1 MQHWNLCSPGD
12 SGTSTVAP
20 DATMIGPNPAG
31 VAGHS
36 GARVSGTVPAGAG
49 GLTEPFNSAI
59 DPPPKFV
66 TSVNVWASP
75 PLLVT
80 RRVCPGRMSRNEGS
94 NCQAGCPTTVLIS
107 GENSSARNSCSVTS
121 AGCGKTAQDIP
132 AAANV
137 AGSHLSSIATL
148 GSLLK
153 TWALAIVAPRAPK
166 PATTASPT
174 VSMTNFRIFYPPRR
188 VECLFAGSSDPG
200 FQYGPTPPLP
210 RRVEREDHPAT
221 QLVHPFRQVKE
232 SSCSPRMDRLRP
244 SRW

>member
-20 DATMIGPNPAG
+20 DATMIGPNPPG

-36 GARVSGTVPAGAG
+36 GARVNGTVRAGAG

-66 TSVNVWASP
+66 TSVNVWSSP

-80 RRVCPGRMSRNEGS
+80 RRVCPDRMSRYEGS
-94 NCQAGCPTTVLIS
+94 NRHAGCPTTVLIS

-121 AGCGKTAQDIP
+121 AGCGK
-132 AAANV
+132 AAHEICAAVKV

-153 TWALAIVAPRAPK
+153 TWALAIVVPIAHK
-166 PATTASPT
+166 PTTTASPT
-174 VSMTNFRIFYPPRR
+174 ASTTNLRIFR
-188 VECLFAGSSDPG
+188 SS
-200 FQYGPTPPLP
+200 
-210 RRVEREDHPAT
+210 
-221 QLVHPFRQVKE
+221 
-232 SSCSPRMDRLRP
+232 P
-244 SRW
+244 S

>member
-1 MQHWNLCSPGD
+1 MQPWNLCSPGD

-20 DATMIGPNPAG
+20 DATVIGPNPAG

-36 GARVSGTVPAGAG
+36 GARVNGTVPAGAG

-66 TSVNVWASP
+66 TSVNVWSSP

-80 RRVCPGRMSRNEGS
+80 RRICPNRMSKYEGS
-94 NCQAGCPTTVLIS
+94 NRQAGCPTTVLIS

-121 AGCGKTAQDIP
+121 AGCGKTAQDMP
-132 AAANV
+132 ATEKV

-153 TWALAIVAPRAPK
+153 TWALAIVAPMAHK
-166 PATTASPT
+166 PTTTASPRARI
-174 VSMTNFRIFYPPRR
+174 TNFRIFPSSR
-188 VECLFAGSSDPG
+188 LLAGSANPG
-200 FQYGPTPPLP
+200 FP
-210 RRVEREDHPAT
+210 
-221 QLVHPFRQVKE
+221 
-232 SSCSPRMDRLRP
+232 MWDRCLL
-244 SRW
+244 SL